1 MGDIRCKLC
10 WLTNNFV
17 LNAKDK
23 RGSILKRK
31 SKFLNRLFVSILA
44 VVLSAGA
51 LFTGVILNRTKYTNA
66 VIEIGKDYSQKD
78 DGDIVL
84 SVEKVGIASTG
95 DDYLDSSNYDSMQ
108 NFYASADYAF
118 KNALYKTGGTKFNTL
133 AVDRIR
139 AGVTE
144 YPNYYY
150 TDIANTKNNAN
161 KTVYQSGDYIML
173 ENSLKTKTIDGKA
186 VTYYYTPNITAYNSD
201 QANAQEVDV
210 AEGVLF
216 SFGSL
221 IYGTQTSADGS
232 VTEHLKRNTEELE
245 NGYSYAKDIQQINVS
260 ATRNG
265 EQIILPAVRQYG
277 ANNYQDFTYIIPQRK
292 GFDGHYEFV
301 VEYRHNEEFKRQ
313 TFTFEL
319 VFKST
324 YTEAEIFENG
334 SGQAYATLPTIALPD
349 AVGRTFVLG
358 SSKQYPT
365 LTYDFS
371 KYTLD
376 YTHSANGVV
385 TSYSYRRVRQA
396 TVGENYSL
404 VCTIT
409 NSDGVITKEIG
420 LPEGETKAVI
430 MFTEIGSYQ
439 FSYDYIYNGEQNSMG
454 FDLQGDNLNIVGYE
468 LKYSKVGYSE
478 AQMRYI
484 QINKHVYDKVVLVV
498 PNGFERYN
506 QPTDEQKLGVA
517 YSINETTLTG
527 ENNRTGYVDST
538 QDTLINSGF
547 NNVDFDELFNSVAVV
562 ETETDV
568 VTISNKLNI
577 DMFKPT
583 NQGGVWLA
591 SNSTYI
597 ANEHNAD
604 GTVKT
609 WNSFYIY
616 STQPILSSTVLP
628 EGKTWADYRE
638 EITNLTTFN
647 KVGYY
652 LVCVSMANGVKQV
665 FAFRYTNQTSVVNVS
680 ALNTGTGEYDLAVGS
695 GKYTNQNVR
704 ISWEEPKVF
713 ERAVSVGYYSIKNT
727 YLTRDESKSNHTSIL
742 TANELREQCLLKSL
756 ENGAVLGGNLAE
768 GEGAGFLLEATNE
781 GQAKA
786 YRSFTIDR
794 TKIAGVGVYAIR
806 AVKDNKGNTSYAIQ
820 TDELG
825 GYKKIE
831 SIADAFATIYWADKA
846 SGATINA
853 TYYYTPIL
861 RDSGLAV
868 ELVQNSAT
876 QTMFTN
882 KYKLG
887 AQTGP
892 FKIEKPTKLEYT
904 VGTANVLKN
913 DGVYLFELVDE
924 AGNKTSFMFVIDGS
938 EQYFKV
944 KTNDGNY
951 YKDTVGNEYF
961 TNTNLVFADKVN
973 VEFATH
979 KAIELF
985 SHNKTNKTKT
995 EEMIEMFANN
1005 ASTDS
1010 LKQVN
1015 YFVGVGSN
1023 SAMLSE
1029 LFNIYRN
1036 KNYLVVA
1043 NTSVASYNQNDQQK
1057 YIGNVVKNQAE
1068 QNPYYTVD
1076 ANNKDTDESN
1086 STAFVRSIYIVGA
1099 NQFDKSN
1106 ILAANSFIRVEIND
1120 DHSLGKAY
1128 FTMDANNLKNEDKLI
1143 ADRLELYTGK
1153 NINGA
1158 QATSDSLVA
1167 FYWTQGTGNYLIK
1180 SITYKYY
1187 SLSVDSYNQNI
1198 GGFYDNTQSTGVLFS
1213 NNVDNQENVDGQRVD
1228 GSTTRFYNT
1237 INVQDGK
1244 TQEGLYIVTRT
1255 YADNSTQDYWF
1266 IVDRQSIISDVEG
1279 SNIGKSIKLL
1289 LREEVGFNSFSRL
1302 LEEKTLTYYGNSSTI
1317 QEQVQYTLSLATNKL
1332 PLQIKVPVGKYFK
1345 QSELK
1350 ASSYYAGRL
1359 NFTLYFLDNQNQI
1372 GAPYYVVDNRGNT
1385 IVTPAKLFSTAE
1397 YASSGLINQNTYYS
1411 VDNDNGYLY
1420 VNLEAYLTGSLYE
1433 KYIKTNNQGS
1443 WLWLPGDYV
1452 AVIEDNVKSST
1463 KAFGTNKLSTTK
1475 TAIGFTITATEP
1487 AVNIAAVTSKNDDAQ
1502 TISSVN
1508 QNTKSMV
1515 TNAEFV
1521 KLVLPGY
1528 DKNSEQAQID
1538 PDFLIIDKYVNGS
1551 ANSTK
1556 YINYQYKDMGGE
1568 ISMPSKQTD
1577 GSRIVW
1583 LDTALVRENGI
1594 VNYEKSAKLLKYVVR
1609 VRFRISSDAA
1619 YDEKYKDCYI
1629 VYRNGNAEYYYET
1642 SYTITIDRVPPTQN
1656 TDKLEAEDNLVGYYN
1671 IEHGTDKMMGLGVCD
1686 TASGLYFVNQY
1697 TKYYQTKDTA
1707 DLYAFVVNAATAFNS
1722 QDIEKLYF
1730 RKITNDDL
1738 TLAGLNMPVT
1748 NFATYTEAVYV
1759 STITNFAGIIPQS
1772 SPSGYYEIVEIDA
1785 AGNINQYVILYATNQ
1800 EKLTFTF
1807 NANYIDNSDQSIKT
1821 EDVTLDDNNNAITL
1835 FEIANS
1841 TNDQVQ
1847 TKLYDN
1853 FFHIELINTITGYT
1867 LTINTNA
1874 KTKFTN
1880 SGLTAQICEAI
1891 KTSGRGNYVLKV
1903 VSRQGE
1909 QNFTINYYDKEN
1921 RVEINVANLVQID
1934 ALGNYTIN
1942 LHGANIK
1949 ENNIMYYAKEVVVI
1963 SSKGTQVYTC
1973 VVDNGEFKYYLK
1985 NADGSLANTE
1995 TTVITEL
2002 SGTYQIIMTD
2012 AFGSQST
2019 YRFDTVT
2026 GDSFYNISFEGATT
2040 DNNKYYEHANTYYG
2054 LTTAT
2059 IKFNADIY
2067 KKVVFS
2073 HSIDG
2078 NKVDYIAELK
2088 DGVWGVTKNGVVVSD
2103 YSTIKYQYSTD
2114 IEVELIR
2121 FNNSSIELLPFTA
2134 TNAGANVR
2142 YTVELWYNDIAE
2154 KTFNVVIDSY
2164 TKQVSLKNT
2173 DNVEHEINFKYNED
2187 YEKVMF
2193 DSTTS
2198 GVMNLMWTPVEND
2211 YFVYSYRLHE
2221 RLQDSTISTY
2231 NLDGLSNYVINTLST
2246 SKGVYWFEIEIS
2258 TVDGKRLGNKVYA
2271 FSVVAV
2277 LTDLY
2282 YVQTEDMVA
2291 IKANS
2296 SFKFSELNLDDST
2309 ISKLKKVGEQNLT
2322 LPITN
2327 IPLFI
2332 SNQKLVVIVAT
2343 DQGATVLKTDVIRQ
2357 EKNGVKIGDFTIYRV
2372 YTNTYSRYFAT
2383 LEMVKPEDNIVASS
2397 IEFVKDDD
2405 KLPVEGFEQSIYLT
2419 KNQTLKLTFV
2429 QNNILANS
2437 ITAKNLAKVSVYHN
2451 GILLSTDEAT
2461 YNSLTNN
2468 WEYIIKGSG
2477 KYTFEIGD
2485 ISGNKHLFTFDDDTD
2500 TKITVNVM
2508 KNIYFT
2514 MNGLAPI
2521 DNAVF
2526 NEAIE
2531 LAVYEPSAYDSVN
2544 TRPISLSQVTRNGVS
2559 YNPTQKGYA
2568 YTFADYGNYK
2578 VTFNATFNGQPISS
2592 TISFTILNK
2601 NEARTSYDLTSIA
2614 QYTITKVVNQEGLD
2628 ITDRFLRLINPQS
2641 ENGRLLTY
2649 QTLMDNA
2656 DELGISAGKQSF
2668 AITYQVA
2675 DGIYPAR
2682 SVEFV
2687 LTMNDEQPTID
2698 CSVELGKETTKGF
2711 EITFNPGIIYE
2722 QVGDSFLYIND
2733 TLICAINESSVLE
2746 QMQYAI
2752 SQKTDGA
2759 GDYYVKLVGSSG
2771 SVITSF
2777 KVVVKEPLNIWAI
2790 IIIIVVSVVVL
2801 GVTITIIV
2809 LRNKMRI
2816 R

>member
-1 MGDIRCKLC
+1 M
-10 WLTNNFV
+10 
-17 LNAKDK
+17 
-23 RGSILKRK
+23 KRK
-31 SKFLNRLFVSILA
+31 SKFLNRLFVCVLA
-44 VVLSAGA
+44 IAMSAGA
-51 LFTGVILNRTKYTNA
+51 LFAGIVLNKTKYTNA
-66 VIEIGKDYSQKD
+66 AIEIGKDYSQKD
-78 DGDIVL
+78 EGDIVL

-95 DDYLDSSNYDSMQ
+95 DDYFDSTDYDKMQ
-108 NFYASADYAF
+108 EFYASPDYDF
-118 KNALYKTGGTKFNTL
+118 KNALYKNDGTEFNSL

-139 AGVTE
+139 ANVSE
-144 YPNYYY
+144 YPKYYY
-150 TDIANTKNNAN
+150 TDIRNTKTNTS

-173 ENSLKTKTIDGKA
+173 ENSLKTKTVNGKSI
-186 VTYYYTPNITAYNSD
+186 TYYYTPNLTAYNS
-201 QANAQEVDV
+201 AAEGKQEVDLS
-210 AEGVLF
+210 EGVLF
-216 SFGSL
+216 SFGSY
-221 IYGTQTSADGS
+221 IYGTKTMADNS
-232 VTEHLKRNTEELE
+232 VSEDLKRNSE
-245 NGYSYAKDIQQINVS
+245 NLLTDYNYAKDIQQINVS

-265 EQIILPAVRQYG
+265 EQIILPVVRQYG
-277 ANNYQDFTYIIPQRK
+277 ANNYQDFSYIIPQRK

-313 TFTFEL
+313 TFSFEL

-324 YTEAEIFENG
+324 YTEAEMFENG
-334 SGQAYATLPTIALPD
+334 SGQAYATLPTLSLPN
-349 AVGRTFVLG
+349 AVGRTFILG
-358 SSKQYPT
+358 SSEQYPT

-376 YTHSANGVV
+376 YTHTANGVT
-385 TSYSYRRVRQA
+385 TSYSYRRVREETA
-396 TVGENYSL
+396 GENYTL

-409 NSDGVITKEIG
+409 DSNGTSTKRIG
-420 LPEGETKAVI
+420 LPDGETKAVI
-430 MFTEIGSYQ
+430 MFTEAGSYQ
-439 FSYDYIYNGEQNSMG
+439 FNYNYIYNGEQNSMG
-454 FDLQGDNLNIVGYE
+454 FELQGDNLTIVGYE
-468 LKYSKVGYSE
+468 LKYAKVGYSE
-478 AQMRYI
+478 AQMRYV

-506 QPTDEQKLGVA
+506 QPTDTQKLGVA

-527 ENNRTGYVDST
+527 ENNRTGYVDKI
-538 QDTLINSGF
+538 QDALINNKF
-547 NNVDFDELFNSVAVV
+547 NNVDFDALFAGLTKTNAAEMVV
-562 ETETDV
+562 SE
-568 VTISNKLNI
+568 KLNL
-577 DMFKPT
+577 DMYQQT
-583 NQGGVWLA
+583 NQGGVWLT
-591 SNSTYI
+591 SNLSYRE
-597 ANEHNAD
+597 NEHDDA
-604 GTVKT
+604 GKVTT

-616 STQPILSSTVLP
+616 SAQPILSATTLA

-652 LVCVSMANGVKQV
+652 LVLITVEDGTGSAFKQV
-665 FAFRYTNQTSVVNVS
+665 FAFRYTNQTSVVNVMG
-680 ALNTGTGEYDLAVGS
+680 LNSNTGEYDLAIGS
-695 GKYTNQNVR
+695 GKFTNQNVK

-713 ERAVSVGYYSIKNT
+713 ERAVSVGYYSVKNT

-742 TANELREQCLLKSL
+742 TATELRQQSLLKSL
-756 ENGAVLGGNLAE
+756 ENDAILGGNLAE
-768 GEGAGFLLEATNE
+768 GEGASFLIEATNE

-794 TKIAGVGVYAIR
+794 TNITGVGVYAIR
-806 AVKDNKGNTSYAIQ
+806 AVKDNNGNTTYAVQ

-825 GYKKIE
+825 GFKKIE

-861 RDSGLAV
+861 KDSGLGV
-868 ELVQNSAT
+868 DLVQNSAS

-887 AQTGP
+887 VQTGP

-904 VGTANVLKN
+904 VSAANVLKN
-913 DGVYLFELVDE
+913 NGIYLFDLVDE
-924 AGNKTSFMFVIDGS
+924 AGNKTSFMFIIDGS

-944 KTNDGNY
+944 KTSDGDY
-951 YKDTVGNEYF
+951 YKDTDGNEYF

-985 SHNKTNKTKT
+985 SQGKTNKTKT
-995 EEMIEMFANN
+995 ESLIEMFVSNTT
-1005 ASTDS
+1005 TDS
-1010 LKQVN
+1010 LKN
-1015 YFVGVGSN
+1015 AGYFVGVGSN
-1023 SAMLSE
+1023 SAMLGE
-1029 LFNIYRN
+1029 LFNTYRN

-1043 NTSVASYNQNDQQK
+1043 NTRVASYNQNDQQK
-1057 YIGNVVKNQAE
+1057 YIGDVVKTQAE

-1076 ANNKDTDESN
+1076 ANNKDIEESS
-1086 STAFVRSIYIVGA
+1086 STAFIRNIYIVGA
-1099 NQFDKSN
+1099 NQFDKTDM
-1106 ILAANSFIRVEIND
+1106 LAANSFIRVEIND

-1128 FTMDANNLKNEDKLI
+1128 FTMDANNLKNENKLS

-1153 NINGA
+1153 NIDGA
-1158 QATSDSLVA
+1158 QATSDNLVA
-1167 FYWTQGTGNYLIK
+1167 FYWTQGTGNYLVK

-1187 SLSVDSYNQNI
+1187 SLSVDRFNQTI
-1198 GGFYDNTQSTGVLFS
+1198 GGFYDDTQSTGVLYS
-1213 NNVDNQENVDGQRVD
+1213 NNVENQENVDGQRVD
-1228 GSTTRFYNT
+1228 GSSTRFYNT
-1237 INVQDGK
+1237 VNVQDGK

-1266 IVDRQSIISDVEG
+1266 IVDRQSIIADADG
-1279 SNIGKSIKLL
+1279 LNIGKSIKLL
-1289 LREEVGFNSFSRL
+1289 LREEVGFNSFGRL
-1302 LEEKTLTYYGNSSTI
+1302 LEEKTLTYYGNSTTM

-1345 QSELK
+1345 QTENK

-1359 NFTLYFLDNQNQI
+1359 NFTIYFLDNENQI

-1385 IVTPAKLFSTAE
+1385 IITPAKLFSTLE
-1397 YASSGLINQNTYYS
+1397 YANSGLINPQTYYS

-1452 AVIEDNVKSST
+1452 VVIEDNVKSST
-1463 KAFGTNKLSTTK
+1463 KAVGTNKLSTTK
-1475 TAIGFTITATEP
+1475 TAIGFTITANEP
-1487 AVNIAAVTSKNDDAQ
+1487 AVDIMAVTSKEDGAQ
-1502 TISSVN
+1502 TIGSVN
-1508 QNTKSMV
+1508 QTSKIMV

-1528 DKNSEQAQID
+1528 DVNAEQAQID

-1551 ANSTK
+1551 QNSTR

-1568 ISMPSKQTD
+1568 MSMPTKQAD

-1583 LDTALVRENGI
+1583 LDTALVRDASGN
-1594 VNYEKSAKLLKYVVR
+1594 VDYSASAKMLRYVVR
-1609 VRFRISSDAA
+1609 VRFRISSNLA

-1629 VYRNGNAEYYYET
+1629 VYTNGNAQYYYET
-1642 SYTITIDRVPPTQN
+1642 SYTITIDREPPTKN
-1656 TDKLEAEDNLVGYYN
+1656 TDRLEHEDKLAGYYN
-1671 IEHGTDKMMGLGVCD
+1671 AENGTDKMLNLDVCD

-1697 TKYYQTKDTA
+1697 TKYYQTKDAA
-1707 DLYAFVVNAATAFNS
+1707 DLYAFVANASTPFEP

-1738 TLAGLNMPVT
+1738 TLAALSMPVT

-1785 AGNINQYVILYATNQ
+1785 AGNINQYVVLYATSQ
-1800 EKLTFTF
+1800 ERLSFTF
-1807 NANYIDNSDQSIKT
+1807 NANYIDNLDQSIKT

-1835 FEIANS
+1835 FEISAS

-1847 TKLYDN
+1847 NRLYDN

-1880 SGLTAQICEAI
+1880 SGLAAQICEAI
-1891 KTSGRGNYVLKV
+1891 KSFGRGNYALKV

-1921 RVEINVANLVQID
+1921 RVEINVANLVKVD
-1934 ALGNYTIN
+1934 SLGNYTIN

-1949 ENNIMYYAKEVVVI
+1949 ENNIMYYAKEIIVI
-1963 SSKGTQVYTC
+1963 SSTDTKTYSC
-1973 VVDNGEFKYYLK
+1973 IVDGGEFKYYLK
-1985 NADGSLANTE
+1985 NADGSLATTE
-1995 TTVITEL
+1995 TTIIADL
-2002 SGTYQIIMTD
+2002 NGTYQIVMTD

-2026 GDSFYNISFEGATT
+2026 GDSFYGITFEGATA

-2054 LTTAT
+2054 FTAAT
-2059 IKFNADIY
+2059 INFNADIY

-2078 NKVDYIAELK
+2078 NKVDYVAELR
-2088 DGVWGVTKNGVVVSD
+2088 DGAWVVTQNGTIVD
-2103 YSTIKYQYSTD
+2103 YSSIKYQYSTD
-2114 IEVELIR
+2114 INVELIN
-2121 FNNSSIELLPFTA
+2121 FSNGAIKLLPFTA
-2134 TNAGANVR
+2134 TNAGANVK
-2142 YTVELWYNDIAE
+2142 YTIELWYNDVAE

-2164 TKQVSLKNT
+2164 TKQVALKNT
-2173 DNVEHEINFKYNED
+2173 DNVEHEINFAYNED

-2193 DSTTS
+2193 NSTTS

-2221 RLQDSTISTY
+2221 RMQDNTISSY

-2296 SFKFSELNLDDST
+2296 SFKFSELNLDSAT
-2309 ISKLKKVGEQNLT
+2309 INKLKKVGESDLT

-2327 IPLFI
+2327 IPLYI

-2343 DQGATVLKTDVIRQ
+2343 DQGANALKTDAIRQ
-2357 EKNGVKIGDFTIYRV
+2357 ENSGLKIGDFTIYRV

-2383 LEMVKPEDNIVASS
+2383 LEMEKPEDDIVASNV
-2397 IEFVKDDD
+2397 EFIKDGES
-2405 KLPVEGFEQSIYLT
+2405 LPVENFEQSVYLT
-2419 KNQTLKLTFV
+2419 KNQNL
-2429 QNNILANS
+2429 ILSFAQDNVIEGA

-2451 GILLSTDEAT
+2451 GVLLSTDQAT
-2461 YNSLTNN
+2461 YNSSTHR
-2468 WEYIIKGSG
+2468 WQYVIKGSG

-2485 ISGNKHLFTFDDDTD
+2485 IAGNTHLFSFDEDTH
-2500 TKITVNVM
+2500 TQITVNVM

-2526 NEAIE
+2526 NDAVE
-2531 LAVYEPSAYDSVN
+2531 LAIYEPSAYDSVN
-2544 TRPISLSQVTRNGVS
+2544 TKPINLSQVTRNGVT
-2559 YNPTQKGYA
+2559 YEPKQKGYA
-2568 YTFADYGNYK
+2568 YTFEDYGNYK
-2578 VTFNATFNGQPISS
+2578 VTFTAMFNGQQISS
-2592 TISFTILNK
+2592 SISFTILNK
-2601 NEARTSYDLTSIA
+2601 NEARASYDLTSIA
-2614 QYTITKVVNQEGLD
+2614 QYTITKVVNQDGMD
-2628 ITDRFLRLINPQS
+2628 ITERFLQLINPQS
-2641 ENGRLLTY
+2641 AYGRLLTY

-2668 AITYQVA
+2668 EITYEVA
-2675 DGIYPAR
+2675 DGIYPTRA
-2682 SVEFV
+2682 VEFV

-2698 CSVELGKETTKGF
+2698 CSVELGKETNKGF

-2733 TLICAINESSVLE
+2733 TLICAINENSVLE
-2746 QMQYAI
+2746 QLQHSI
-2752 SQKTDGA
+2752 SQKVDGA

-2777 KVVVKEPLNIWAI
+2777 KVVVKEPLNAWAI
-2790 IIIIVVSVVVL
+2790 IIIVVVSAIVL
-2801 GVTITIIV
+2801 GVTITILV